1 MGASRVAT
9 EAEELVAEGDFR
21 AIKVRVGRATL
32 DEDLAVLQAVR
43 RAVGG
48 DILLPTD
55 FNMGLTVL
63 EALRHGRVLD
73 EEDIYRIK

>member
-55 FNMGLTVL
+55 FGNVPKDVEKGVA
-63 EALRHGRVLD
+63 ALPALSL
-73 EEDIYRIK
+73 